1 VALHSPAPMTYKGS
15 ARLVMRLRRGLER
28 RWQRGWIT
36 PVAILLLFFWWLAVT
51 VWYPVF
57 VLTRLVVGSLR
68 PDARK
73 RGEEGGR
80 GSDGRRV

>member
-1 VALHSPAPMTYKGS
+1 MTYTGS

-57 VLTRLVVGSLR
+57 VLTRLVAGSLR
-68 PDARK
+68 SDARK
-73 RGEEGGR
+73 RGEQEGG